1 MRRSRFSLAA
11 LVLTATLGRGAPL
24 EAQRNPTLD
33 VVLPAPSLLD
43 REGPLVQARDMLNG
57 ARIREPLAAGFPARF
72 HFRVDL
78 YTEGLLN
85 QLERTVEYDMLVR
98 RIALENVY
106 EVLLLIDRPFSLGK
120 FAKIED
126 AEAAVARRT
135 RVPITALR
143 TKRKMYYKVT
153 LEVQVIE
160 SSDLDE
166 VDRWLRGNIESPLK
180 GRTNPGTA
188 LTRGLRSIAAK
199 LLGGESRQYD
209 VTSPSF
215 KLP

>member
-1 MRRSRFSLAA
+1 MPRARFSLTA
-11 LVLTATLGRGAPL
+11 LVLAATLSRGAPL
-24 EAQRNPTLD
+24 EAQGRPTLE
-33 VVLPAPSLLD
+33 VSLPAPSQLAI
-43 REGPLVQARDMLNG
+43 EGPLVRAREMLNG
-57 ARIREPLAAGFPARF
+57 PRIREPLAAGFPARF
-72 HFRVDL
+72 HFKVDL

-120 FAKIED
+120 FSRIED
-126 AEAAVARRT
+126 AEAAVGRPI
-135 RVPITALR
+135 RVGIRAPR
-143 TKRKMYYKVT
+143 TKRKMYYQAS

-215 KLP
+215 RLP

>member
-1 MRRSRFSLAA
+1 MARAFASRLRRGSLRDSIFGSISTPKDSLTSWSERWSTTCSFGA
-11 LVLTATLGRGAPL
+11 LR
-24 EAQRNPTLD
+24 
-33 VVLPAPSLLD
+33 SK
-43 REGPLVQARDMLNG
+43 
-57 ARIREPLAAGFPARF
+57 
-72 HFRVDL
+72 
-78 YTEGLLN
+78 
-85 QLERTVEYDMLVR
+85 
-98 RIALENVY
+98 NVY

-120 FAKIED
+120 FSKMED

-143 TKRKMYYKVT
+143 TTRKMYYKVS

-160 SSDLDE
+160 SSDLEE

-199 LLGGESRQYD
+199 LLGGESRQYE

>member
-1 MRRSRFSLAA
+1 M
-11 LVLTATLGRGAPL
+11 
-24 EAQRNPTLD
+24 
-33 VVLPAPSLLD
+33 LPAPSQLAI
-43 REGPLVQARDMLNG
+43 EGPLVQARDMLNG
-57 ARIREPLAAGFPARF
+57 PRIREPLAAGFPARF

-85 QLERTVEYDMLVR
+85 QLERTVEYDMIVR
-98 RIALENVY
+98 RIALENAY
-106 EVLLLIDRPFSLGK
+106 EVVLLIDRPFSLGK
-120 FAKIED
+120 FSRIED
-126 AEAAVARRT
+126 AERAVGRRT

-143 TKRKMYYKVT
+143 TTRKMYYKVA

-166 VDRWLRGNIESPLK
+166 VDRWLRGNIEPALK

-188 LTRGLRSIAAK
+188 LTRGLRSIAAR

-215 KLP
+215 RLP